1 MPEENMP
8 RDLGRLQSAQQQF
21 FYSGVTLDTDFR
33 LQALKNLK
41 KALIEN
47 AGRIAGALSA
57 DLQKPLF
64 ESYASETGYI
74 VKEINFVLKNLP
86 KWVKRKKAGSILA
99 TLPSRN
105 YIINEPYGL
114 ALILGPWNY
123 PFHLTLAPLVG
134 AIAAGNCCLV
144 KPSEIAEN
152 SSALIAEIINK
163 TFEHNYIV
171 AVEGGVDV
179 AEALLELSFDKIFF
193 TGSPGVGRI
202 VMEKAAQNLSAITLE
217 LGGKSPCLV
226 DSNVEYNLAAKRIV
240 YGKFFSAGQTCI
252 APDYVLVHEESKEKL
267 CHAMQ
272 GWLARFYGDN
282 PKASPDYARIINRK
296 HFRRL
301 TGYLAD
307 GTIIAGG
314 DHDETTLYLSPTIL
328 EVDDLDKPVMQEEI
342 FGPILP
348 VIEYSSLDQA
358 EEIIARN
365 PNPLACYI
373 FSSNRSNV
381 ERLTTRIPFGGGCIN
396 DTIIYTYNHHLPFG
410 GRGSSGMGKYHG
422 KFSFD
427 AFSHQKAIMAR
438 KFCLD
443 PAIIYPPYKN
453 IHNLLKKFLLR

>member
-1 MPEENMP
+1 MPEGNMH
-8 RDLGRLQSAQQQF
+8 RDLGRLLSAQQHF
-21 FYSGVTLDTDFR
+21 FYSGATLNTDFR
-33 LQALKNLK
+33 LEALKNLK
-41 KALIEN
+41 RVLIKN
-47 AGRIAGALSA
+47 ADRIAEALSA
-57 DLQKPLF
+57 DLRKPLF

-74 VKEINFVLKNLP
+74 IKEINFALKNLP
-86 KWVKRKKAGSILA
+86 KWVRRKRTRSILA
-99 TLPSRN
+99 TLPSSN

-114 ALILGPWNY
+114 SLIIGPWNY
-123 PFHLTLAPLVG
+123 PFHLTFAPLVG

-152 SSALIAEIINK
+152 SSALIAEIINDN
-163 TFEHNYIV
+163 FDDNYIA

-179 AEALLELSFDKIFF
+179 AGALLDLNFDKIFF
-193 TGSPGVGRI
+193 TGSPAVGKI
-202 VMEKAAQNLSAITLE
+202 VMEKAAQNLTEVTLE

-226 DSNVEYNLAAKRIV
+226 DSNADIYLAAKRIV
-240 YGKFFSAGQTCI
+240 YGKFFNAGQTCI
-252 APDYVLVHEESKEKL
+252 TPDYVLAHQDIKGKL

-272 GWLARFYGDN
+272 DRLARFYGAD

-307 GTIIAGG
+307 GNLIAGG
-314 DHDETTLYLSPTIL
+314 EHDERDLYLAPTIL
-328 EVDDLDKPVMQEEI
+328 EVDDLNKPVMQEEI

-365 PNPLACYI
+365 PDPLACYI
-373 FSSNRSNV
+373 FSRNRSNID
-381 ERLTTRIPFGGGCIN
+381 RLTTRIPFGGGCIN
-396 DTIIYTYNHHLPFG
+396 DTIIYNYNHHLPFG

-422 KFSFD
+422 KYSFD
-427 AFSHQKAIMAR
+427 VFSHQKAIMAR
-438 KFCLD
+438 KSFLD
-443 PAIIYPPYKN
+443 PSIIYPPYKN